1 MTVVQRG
8 VLTDETRAEL
18 AGLSKG
24 RTVNGTVATR
34 ARIVLWW
41 DEGRPAREIIALS
54 GMSEPTV
61 RLWLNGMKRKA
72 SLAFSE
78 DLIQERDGSMT
89 GGPGPDSGPVPV
101 VPATGARGDALVVP
115 TAGPLPPTGG
125 DHCVSRVRG

>member
-41 DEGRPAREIIALS
+41 DEGRPAREIVALS

-61 RLWLNGMKRKA
+61 RLWPERYEAEGVAGL
-72 SLAFSE
+72 SE
-78 DLIQERDGSMT
+78 NLIQERDGSMT
-89 GGPGPDSGPVPV
+89 GGSGAGFWPCPGRPRHGSSG
-101 VPATGARGDALVVP
+101 
-115 TAGPLPPTGG
+115 
-125 DHCVSRVRG
+125 